1 MNRVVITGAGV
12 VSPYGKGMAVLESG
26 LFEGKSCIRNVQRFP
41 TEGMPTQIAAEVLDI
56 PNHGFKDIKLNMAF
70 AAIQEALGNAK
81 VDDPSALPL
90 YIGMG
95 LEIFDA
101 KELVEFSNNPAS
113 ADISDP
119 FFLHTPG
126 DIAIR
131 ELKRKLGLKSNS
143 LILTSACAAS
153 TDAIGYAYRR
163 IKYGQISVAVA
174 GGTDSMLN
182 LIGFAGFNKLG
193 AMSKKNATPREAS
206 TPFNRGR
213 DGFVMGEGAGFFVIE
228 SLASAQARGVTPLAE
243 IVGFGNSLD
252 AYSPSDPH
260 PDGSGAIAAMQEALN
275 DAGIAAHKI
284 SALSAHATGTP
295 KNDPTESHAIR
306 TVFGEHVQQMPIMAS
321 KSMIGHLISASG
333 AVEIAACLSAMARNE
348 IHQTL
353 NLVDVETG
361 CELRHV
367 IGGNLKVSIQYM
379 LKNSFAFGGQ
389 NSCLVLR
396 NGSGL

>member
-1 MNRVVITGAGV
+1 MNRVVITGYGV
-12 VSPYGKGMAVLESG
+12 VSPYGEGASIFEEG
-26 LFEGKSCIRNVQRFP
+26 LFGGKSCIRKVQRFS
-41 TEGMPTQIAAEVLDI
+41 TEGMPTQIAAEVLDVS
-56 PNHGFKDIKLNMAF
+56 NHGFKDIKLNMAVSSVK
-70 AAIQEALGNAK
+70 EALKNAK
-81 VDDPSALPL
+81 MKEYSSLPI

-113 ADISDP
+113 ANVEDP

-131 ELKRKLGLKSNS
+131 ELKNKLGLKSNS

-163 IKYGQISVAVA
+163 IKYGQIPAAIA

-182 LIGFAGFNKLG
+182 LIGFAGFNKLS
-193 AMSKKNATPREAS
+193 AMSKKNETPTQAS
-206 TPFNRGR
+206 TPFNKGR
-213 DGFVMGEGAGFFVIE
+213 DGFVMGEGAAFFVIE
-228 SLASAQARGVTPLAE
+228 SLESAQSHGVTPLAE

-260 PDGSGAIAAMQEALN
+260 PDGSGAVAAMQEALA
-275 DAGIAAHKI
+275 DAELSPNKI

-295 KNDPTESHAIR
+295 KNDPTESNAIR
-306 TVFGEHVQQMPIMAS
+306 TVFGDHAREMPIMAS

-333 AVEIAACLSAMARNE
+333 AVEIAACLLAMARQE

-353 NLVDVETG
+353 NLKDVETG

-367 IGGNLKVSIQYM
+367 MGQNLKHPIKYM

-396 NGSGL
+396 NGSDL